1 MSFFSK
7 LLSPLDVL
15 ANKSAVWADVTAL
28 NGAKELEANL
38 LEASKLSLKLAQ
50 HYGLDSSVIDI
61 TEQFLMESTTKEKTN
76 G

>member
-1 MSFFSK
+1 MSFMSK

-28 NGAKELEANL
+28 NGAKELEENL
-38 LEASKLSLKLAQ
+38 LKASKLSLKLAQ
-50 HYGLDSSVIDI
+50 HYGLDATVINI
-61 TEQFLMESTTKEKTN
+61 TEQYIKQAQENNN